1 MDIQRDT
8 DACIQRKDHV
18 RTKQAG
24 GHLETKER
32 GLGRNHICQ
41 HLDLEL
47 LAFTVVSKRFLMLKP
62 PSLWYFVMLA
72 LTNSYNPF
80 ECLHAKSLQLCLT
93 LCDLMDCSHPAP
105 LSIGFSRPEF
115 WRGCHVL
122 LQEIFLTQGSNLHVL
137 HRQAGSLPLAP
148 PGKPYSL
155 FIILLV
161 AQMVKKLLAM

>member
-8 DACIQRKDHV
+8 DAGIQRKDHV
-18 RTKQAG
+18 RTEQAG

-72 LTNSYNPF
+72 LTNSY
-80 ECLHAKSLQLCLT
+80 S
-93 LCDLMDCSHPAP
+93 P
-105 LSIGFSRPEF
+105 L
-115 WRGCHVL
+115 
-122 LQEIFLTQGSNLHVL
+122 
-137 HRQAGSLPLAP
+137 
-148 PGKPYSL
+148 
-155 FIILLV
+155 
-161 AQMVKKLLAM
+161 